1 MQLPA
6 MDQNALTTFVQFNN
20 WANQHLLAVA
30 QRLEESALHEPS
42 PYFDLGTAFASIT
55 HLYSVEWSWQRAAR
69 LQDLAIHIEDV
80 EQLPDLASMRA
91 FAARFGAQLES
102 YVAGLSAAEL
112 AEAVDIGTPRG
123 RSPEWVRR
131 ENILI
136 HLINHGT
143 AHRVELAHFLTSKGH
158 SPGDI
163 DYLDF
168 VMGRSQ

>member
-1 MQLPA
+1 
-6 MDQNALTTFVQFNN
+6 MDQNALTTFVQYNN

-30 QRLEESALHEPS
+30 QRLDESALHEPS
-42 PYFDLGTAFASIT
+42 PFFDLGTAFKSLL
-55 HLYSVEWSWQRAAR
+55 HLLDVEWSWLNAAR
-69 LQDLAIHIEDV
+69 GQDMTAYLWDV
-80 EQLPDLASMRA
+80 EPLPDLASLCA
-91 FAARFGAQLES
+91 FADRFAVEIET
-102 YVAGLSAAEL
+102 YVAGLSAGEL
-112 AEAVDIGTPRG
+112 AEAVDIGAAQG

-168 VMGRSQ
+168 VMGRGR